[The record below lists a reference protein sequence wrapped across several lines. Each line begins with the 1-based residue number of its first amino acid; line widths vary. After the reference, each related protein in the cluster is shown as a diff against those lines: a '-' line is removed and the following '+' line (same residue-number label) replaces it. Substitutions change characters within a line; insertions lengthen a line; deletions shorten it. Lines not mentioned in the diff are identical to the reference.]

1 MQHYTRT
8 ALVAALTTMVAP
20 SSGDVAAPEL
30 FTMLGTLGTLDA
42 HMQYVIYDL
51 EEAGGTLVPSDD
63 LVDQLVAA
71 TQDDQQLANWSG
83 DQPNSMGYGSVRPL
97 AMPAGTGLAITMAG
111 SSMSSAA
118 TVWVVPVTAK
128 YPAVN
133 SAD

>member
-1 MQHYTRT
+1 MQQYTRT

-20 SSGDVAAPEL
+20 SNGDIAPPEL
-30 FTMLGTLGTLDA
+30 FTMLGTLGSLDA

-51 EEAGGTLVPSDD
+51 EESGGTLVPSDD
-63 LVDQLVAA
+63 LVQQLVAG

-83 DQPNSMGYGSVRPL
+83 SQPGSMGYGSVRPV
-97 AMPAGTGLAITMAG
+97 AVPAGTGLALTMAG

-128 YPAVN
+128 YPGVN
-133 SAD
+133 SAA